1 MAVKLKSEDADYR
14 KEIRNSIYGRLE
26 ELLRQYIS
34 IDDIRKPKFKDG
46 LHMTIVEIKN
56 INTRT
61 KLDEVIKLSEK
72 CIDEIEMDI

>member
-1 MAVKLKSEDADYR
+1 
-14 KEIRNSIYGRLE
+14 
-26 ELLRQYIS
+26 
-34 IDDIRKPKFKDG
+34 
-46 LHMTIVEIKN
+46 MTIVEIKN